1 MDYSQLS
8 DFEINKLV
16 ANATGT
22 QVEETYQFVNG
33 GEDIADHMSGIV
45 LMRKITSN
53 RKHWKLYDP
62 CNNASD
68 AWPII
73 QDNFISIIFDEDGN
87 EPPQNAWCKTITK
100 TGESHYGSEKEPLK
114 TAMIAFL
121 MKANKCTFCDGNG
134 FIQIDHGENIG
145 IEHKACPQCEG
156 KCYVHP

>member
-1 MDYSQLS
+1 MDYSQLL

-16 ANATGT
+16 AEATGT

-62 CNNASD
+62 CNSPAD

-73 QDNFISIIFDEDGN
+73 QENGICIGYDGISWDASCHIHDIGQVNDWKN
-87 EPPQNAWCKTITK
+87 HP
-100 TGESHYGSEKEPLK
+100 EKPLRM
-114 TAMIAFL
+114 AMIVFL
-121 MKANKCTFCDGNG
+121 L
-134 FIQIDHGENIG
+134 IQDAKH
-145 IEHKACPQCEG
+145 
-156 KCYVHP
+156 V